1 MNQYWV
7 VSPNKDKEENK
18 EFIELNVYNL
28 LVLFE
33 ILDEYKLISNHLNVF
48 GIIGN
53 FKNISEFED
62 IQATLLNFYNFVQ
75 KSNENILNKM
85 LIDLSK
91 VNVTNKFKKNKYED
105 FYNRLDNVSVGKAK
119 LEKHDEITKL
129 IAIRHKVLITA
140 CIYPIKLLHDD
151 IMYYVL
157 KICNPG
163 SDL

>member
-1 MNQYWV
+1 MNNMNEYWV

-105 FYNRLDNVSVGKAK
+105 FYNRLD
-119 LEKHDEITKL
+119 KHDEITKL

-140 CIYPIKLLHDD
+140 GIYPIKLLHDD